1 MSYRGRVLIAV
12 VAGCLAVWA
21 GIIAL
26 GYVLASHGETAL
38 LAAGCVLYV
47 GICGWNW
54 KQHSKGA
61 SKC

>member
-1 MSYRGRVLIAV
+1 MTCRGRVLIAV

-26 GYVLASHGETAL
+26 SYVLASHGETAL
-38 LAAGCVLYV
+38 LAAGCALYA
-47 GICGWNW
+47 GIVGWNW